1 MIDPRSG
8 HRPSAG
14 GRAGHDHAGHDRP
27 EVVGVE
33 MSHGSAEDAPQV
45 RPRTAL
51 MVQLPL
57 LVVLVAFW
65 LVLWGHVDVIS
76 VVTGIAFSILV
87 VKVFYLPP
95 VQLSNRFNAWWF
107 LVLLAKVLF
116 WLVTASFQVAW
127 LIVRPQR
134 LPRSSIIEVRL
145 RTRSDWLH
153 TLTAELAMLIPGTVL
168 VDGDPVRAILY
179 VHVLDGDADDKLEAA
194 RASTLAIEESLALAL
209 GSHDDLWRINAARV
223 ERGSR
228 PLLATRA
235 QRRFEADAE
244 SRRRE
249 FLRSL
254 EDEH

>member
-1 MIDPRSG
+1 MTDPRS
-8 HRPSAG
+8 P
-14 GRAGHDHAGHDRP
+14 RAADSERAHLRQTRP

-33 MSHGSAEDAPQV
+33 LERGSAADAPPV

-51 MVQLPL
+51 IVQLPL
-57 LVVLVAFW
+57 LVALVAFW
-65 LVLWGHVDVIS
+65 LVLWGHIDVIS
-76 VVTGIAFSILV
+76 VVSGIAFSLLV
-87 VKVFYLPP
+87 VKVFYLPA
-95 VQLSNRFNAWWF
+95 VELSNRFNAGWF
-107 LVLLAKVLF
+107 LILLVKVLY
-116 WLVTASFQVAW
+116 WLVTASFQIAW
-127 LIVRPQR
+127 LTLRPRR

-153 TLTAELAMLIPGTVL
+153 TLTSELAMLIPGTVL

-179 VHVLDGDADDKLEAA
+179 VHVLDGDTDEKLDAA
-194 RASTLAIEESLALAL
+194 RESTLAIEEALALAL

-223 ERGSR
+223 ERGRR

-235 QRRFEADAE
+235 QRRFEEEAE
-244 SRRRE
+244 TRRRE